1 MILQQ
6 TGVGPTWITQPGL
19 ISMVPEWIWDLN
31 GNNWRGGGGRINISG
46 AAFIS
51 VLGEKGLKSARGMDL
66 GPAQVMLIALAI
78 SIGALEWI
86 GERLICAQRRY
97 PQLPCF

>member
-1 MILQQ
+1 MG
-6 TGVGPTWITQPGL
+6 T
-19 ISMVPEWIWDLN
+19 N
-31 GNNWRGGGGRINISG
+31 GEGGGGRINISDD
-46 AAFIS
+46 AFMS
-51 VLGEKGLKSARGMDL
+51 VLGEKGLKSARGMDP

-97 PQLPCF
+97 SQLPCF